1 MESSESSGVVLL
13 AAAADAVPAEP
24 AGAGPQAA
32 SEAAISAP
40 PAVAAKIA
48 RRELRS
54 RNRNPMPTPPL

>member
-48 RRELRS
+48 RRE
-54 RNRNPMPTPPL
+54 